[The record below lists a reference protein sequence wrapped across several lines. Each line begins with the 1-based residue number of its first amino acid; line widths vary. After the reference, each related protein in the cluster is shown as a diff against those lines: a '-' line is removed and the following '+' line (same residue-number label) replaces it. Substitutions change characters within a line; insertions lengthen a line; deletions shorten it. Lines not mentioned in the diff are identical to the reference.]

1 MSWEQLNKTHSHLT
15 LESDKL
21 LNHMNKNL
29 LKHNNTVSLLYV
41 EKLVITYETSTMQ
54 SNKMEWEIWLDQTG
68 NHYKIVTTMLI
79 HTWNEHPDIQ
89 ANKLNAN
96 HLHAQHSTN
105 AQYIKYMHLGTKSYK
120 GTRVRILKENA

>member
-1 MSWEQLNKTHSHLT
+1 MIIVCRKTCNAYEHNVIKQNGMRNKP
-15 LESDKL
+15 
-21 LNHMNKNL
+21 
-29 LKHNNTVSLLYV
+29 
-41 EKLVITYETSTMQ
+41 
-54 SNKMEWEIWLDQTG
+54 WLDQTG

-105 AQYIKYMHLGTKSYK
+105 AQYIKYMHLGTRSY
-120 GTRVRILKENA
+120 

>member
-1 MSWEQLNKTHSHLT
+1 MIIECRKTC
-15 LESDKL
+15 
-21 LNHMNKNL
+21 NA
-29 LKHNNTVSLLYV
+29 
-41 EKLVITYETSTMQ
+41 YEASTMRSSKMEL
-54 SNKMEWEIWLDQTG
+54 SNKPWFDHTS

-79 HTWNEHPDIQ
+79 HTWNEHPDIL

-120 GTRVRILKENA
+120 STRVRILKENA

>member
-1 MSWEQLNKTHSHLT
+1 MHTEQAQCDQAEMEL
-15 LESDKL
+15 
-21 LNHMNKNL
+21 
-29 LKHNNTVSLLYV
+29 
-41 EKLVITYETSTMQ
+41 
-54 SNKMEWEIWLDQTG
+54 SNKPWLDQID
-68 NHYKIVTTMLI
+68 NHYKIVITMFI
-79 HTWNEHPDIQ
+79 HTWNEYLDIQ

>member
-1 MSWEQLNKTHSHLT
+1 MRNKPR
-15 LESDKL
+15 
-21 LNHMNKNL
+21 
-29 LKHNNTVSLLYV
+29 
-41 EKLVITYETSTMQ
+41 
-54 SNKMEWEIWLDQTG
+54 LDQTC

-79 HTWNEHPDIQ
+79 HTWNEHLDIL

-105 AQYIKYMHLGTKSYK
+105 ALYIKYMHLGTKSYK